1 MKIKGRADV
10 QIAAGTG
17 QGLTRRLSG
26 LFTARLPARFTAP
39 RLLVP
44 ALAVSLALGAPALRP
59 ALAMNDLR
67 FNVPGA
73 SADLLADL
81 EASSLLVT
89 ARRENQLDPLDVTS
103 AARAEYGRLIGL
115 LYENGY
121 YAPRI
126 SIRIDGREASGISSL
141 TPPRAID
148 IVEVEVELGPQFRF
162 GRTDVV
168 PLAPGTTMPEGF
180 IAGAVA
186 RSTVVRD
193 AATAAVDGWR
203 AQGHALAE
211 TTAQEVIAD
220 HRSQRLDVSLRLAPG
235 PQLRFGAL
243 RPRGIEATRSERIA
257 QIAGINAGEI
267 YDPEAVLRAETR
279 LRRTG
284 TFTSVA
290 LRDAETPNPDGTL
303 DIEALIEE
311 APPRRLGFGAEID
324 SEAGMRLTGFWLH
337 RNLLG
342 GAERLRLEASIEG
355 LAARVGGVG
364 FTLDARYTRP
374 ATLDS
379 DTDLELGLRVVRL
392 DERDYGADAAEADVR
407 LVRRFSDQM
416 TGHAGVALRFER
428 ARYGVG
434 RSLRGNFGTLA
445 LPVGATWDTRDRP
458 LEATRGYFLSGEAMP
473 YLGFSQATS
482 AVRLRLDARAYTDMG
497 SEGRFVLAGRG
508 QAGAIWGS
516 ALASTPR
523 EFLFYSGGGGS
534 VRGLPYQTLGVTQG
548 GVASGGQ
555 GFAALS
561 AELRAQVSGPWGLAV
576 FADAGYVSAGPFTGT
591 SDWHAGGGFGIR
603 YQTPIG
609 PMRLDLATPLRR
621 NAGAPARSVQL
632 YVGIGQA
639 F

>member
-10 QIAAGTG
+10 QIADGTA
-17 QGLTRRLSG
+17 QRLTGRFSG
-26 LFTARLPARFTAP
+26 LDAVVLPARFLTP

-44 ALAVSLALGAPALRP
+44 ALAVAMALGAPALRP

-67 FNVPGA
+67 FSVPGA
-73 SADLLADL
+73 SADLLANL
-81 EASSLLVT
+81 EASSLLAT
-89 ARRENQLDPLDVTS
+89 AQRENQLDPLDVTS

-126 SIRIDGREASGISSL
+126 SIWIDGREASGISSL

-148 IVEVEVELGPQFRF
+148 TVEVEVELGPQFRF

-168 PLAPGTTMPEGF
+168 PLAPGTTLPEGF
-180 IAGAVA
+180 ITGAVA
-186 RSTVVRD
+186 RSTLVRD
-193 AATAAVDGWR
+193 AAGAAVDGWR

-211 TTAQEVIAD
+211 VTAQEVTAD
-220 HRSQRLDVSLRLAPG
+220 HPNQRLDVSLRLAPG

-243 RPRGIEATRSERIA
+243 QPRGNQATRSERIA

-267 YDPEAVLRAETR
+267 YDPEAVLQAETR

-290 LRDAETPNPDGTL
+290 LRDAATPNPDGTL

-311 APPRRLGFGAEID
+311 APPRRLGFGGEID
-324 SEAGMRLTGFWLH
+324 SEAGLRVTGFWLH

-364 FTLDARYTRP
+364 FALDARYTRP
-374 ATLDS
+374 ATFNS
-379 DTDLELGLRVVRL
+379 DTDLELGLRAVRL

-407 LVRRFSDQM
+407 FVRRFSSRL

-434 RSLRGNFGTLA
+434 RSLRGDFGTLA

-458 LEATRGYFLSGEAMP
+458 LDATQGYFLSGEVMP

-482 AVRLRLDARAYTDMG
+482 AVRMRMDARAYTDMG

-523 EFLFYSGGGGS
+523 DFLFYSGGGGS
-534 VRGLPYQTLGVTQG
+534 VRGLPYQALGVTQG

-576 FADAGYVSAGPFTGT
+576 FADAGYVSAGPFNGA

-621 NAGAPARSVQL
+621 NAGATGGRVQL
-632 YVGIGQA
+632 YVGIGQS